1 MNNVMTFED
10 GYKAVIA
17 YDPEIEMF
25 RGEFVG
31 LNGAADF
38 YAADLE
44 GLKREGKT
52 SLEVFLEVCA
62 EKGIS
67 PKKQAGRFALR
78 LDSETY
84 QSVAIAASAS
94 GKSIN
99 QFIVDSLKQSVPC
112 GSPGRQFERD
122 RHVRRYPSWRN
133 SPGRIYGPARLER
146 ECSCRYLRHPQKYW
160 QIRLT
165 REHLCEELKKSPCP
179 GEDRGGVLFR
189 RTMGVE
195 ILPNEEA

>member
-44 GLKREGKT
+44 GLKRE
-52 SLEVFLEVCA
+52 
-62 EKGIS
+62 KGIA

-78 LDSETY
+78 LDPETY

-99 QFIVDSLKQSVPC
+99 QFIVDSLKQSV
-112 GSPGRQFERD
+112 QA
-122 RHVRRYPSWRN
+122 V
-133 SPGRIYGPARLER
+133 
-146 ECSCRYLRHPQKYW
+146 
-160 QIRLT
+160 
-165 REHLCEELKKSPCP
+165 
-179 GEDRGGVLFR
+179 
-189 RTMGVE
+189 
-195 ILPNEEA
+195 

>member
-17 YDPEIEMF
+17 YDPKIEMF

-62 EKGIS
+62 EKGIAPRS
-67 PKKQAGRFALR
+67 RRGAL
-78 LDSETY
+78 
-84 QSVAIAASAS
+84 
-94 GKSIN
+94 
-99 QFIVDSLKQSVPC
+99 PC
-112 GSPGRQFERD
+112 GSIP
-122 RHVRRYPSWRN
+122 
-133 SPGRIYGPARLER
+133 
-146 ECSCRYLRHPQKYW
+146 
-160 QIRLT
+160 
-165 REHLCEELKKSPCP
+165 
-179 GEDRGGVLFR
+179 R
-189 RTMGVE
+189 RTSPSL
-195 ILPNEEA
+195 LPPLLRERVSISLSWTA